1 MVQGNEVT
9 KAVTYSGGEMLPK
22 DSFRMHMLHYVLGDE
37 LFFPILIMLATN
49 PSYTYRNFITLAD
62 VEQLFSKQSGIDLR
76 PLFGFYLRPTYLPDF
91 TIKEINHHTLFIKL
105 NYFFM
110 PLPIGTGTDACGH
123 FLKKVLIQ

>member
-22 DSFRMHMLHYVLGDE
+22 DSFLMHMLHYVLGDE

-49 PSYTYRNFITLAD
+49 PSCTCHNFITSAD

-76 PLFGFYLRPTYLPDF
+76 PLFDFFLRPTDLVDCI
-91 TIKEINHHTLFIKL
+91 IKEINCHTLSVKL

-110 PLPIGTGTDACGH
+110 PLPIDTGTDACGH